1 MFGFFK
7 GSNNKPSTPKKQT
20 PPTAEYEPPFSKK
33 DNETSGGQVSSVAH
47 FNNGSHSNIHGSNN
61 SNEQN
66 EESLFGGMSV
76 HSHSYGNT
84 STYSTTSSDSKKSST
99 SIGSSSQSHETSKFP
114 FINNDE
120 TTEESNNFS
129 SSATT
134 PVADEDDFSQLPTQ
148 IKINTA
154 NKQKPSRRRKEP
166 SNNIAKNNPSKKVDD
181 DLKELEESRKEMEN
195 NHSNAKKPVV
205 EKFTPSVI
213 ATPLATTRETV
224 TNSVHNEDDD
234 STISTF
240 LPKNQSSS
248 SATNGNSS
256 VTTPVSTNTV
266 SDDLDFT
273 TVQVK
278 PRNRHLDRTNST
290 EIHSPSLNGS
300 SSPSASKSSSTSHE
314 EPPLKNSRDQQS
326 SSPSLKIQEN
336 IREDD
341 EKDVVDG
348 DWLNIKSTVNSSL
361 TKFSSKISSIFE
373 EERKKVQE
381 KKENQFSILQQRI
394 QSLEQQLDK
403 LTELEDFEAAD
414 KIEQELSVLRNK
426 VEDIQ
431 IKEKN
436 NDGYIG
442 NIGKILGDMKREIS
456 IVYSRVDFSFS
467 TSKKDYD
474 DFVKKNN
481 PLRDLRRERLESE
494 TNRIKRM
501 GESINLEE
509 KEFQKRKSRI
519 IEQIESSTRD
529 MRIQQDVLTEQNNVI
544 AKEIE
549 ELERKLR
556 EKRSQQKSI
565 LAQLDEVTDKIKKYE
580 EEFNDQLKLISNDE
594 HQFQKRKQNY
604 LEDVEAFEKLSE
616 SLNKDLALIETKE
629 TKKYQRM
636 MDKRQYKDYL
646 QTQQV
651 RIGQIIE
658 IIEGIE
664 TLEDFSAS
672 NDDRSLLIKELG
684 ALTQQISALKS
695 NLASITLELDNST
708 QQLQRANDR
717 LPKLQA
723 DKLEYAKNRK
733 FKEAAQC
740 KEESDKLTKL
750 IQELE
755 TNIPN
760 LKKEQQQIEEERD
773 MLIQKL
779 EASHKKLEQFD
790 AIDSKRVIRAC
801 LKRIN
806 FLESSKS
813 KLLDVET
820 PDQLRLRFDVIDELL
835 SLLNYQVEQLRVI
848 IGLSDS
854 EFEQIQQLALN
865 PALEAAEEE
874 RMAMAIQD
882 IASGLTDE
890 EKLAN
895 ARETLRM
902 LQETENKLND
912 DLSVAAEKEE
922 FDMCELLDRQI
933 EETRTKIIAINLEI
947 STLEQKVAQNTPQ
960 EPSLETSQAQ
970 QPEEETSSVQE
981 SHENEGASSFDF
993 LNKDET
999 AHQSNIEQAV
1009 GDEEAAYHALNEET
1023 KQSSFDFLNKED
1035 NVASSENEQTSN
1047 TFHEE
1052 QPQKEEKSSF
1062 DFMEEDD
1069 QDMSQNE
1076 EYDASQ
1082 EYQSVAE
1089 DGDGEKSSFD
1099 FIQ

>member
-33 DNETSGGQVSSVAH
+33 DNDTSGGQGASTA
-47 FNNGSHSNIHGSNN
+47 SHLTNNN
-61 SNEQN
+61 SNGSNAIEQN
-66 EESLFGGMSV
+66 DDSLFGGMSV
-76 HSHSYGNT
+76 HTHSYGNT

-99 SIGSSSQSHETSKFP
+99 SVGSSSQSHETSKFS
-114 FINNDE
+114 FINNDD
-120 TTEESNNFS
+120 TTEESNHVS

-134 PVADEDDFSQLPTQ
+134 PIADEDDYSQTPTQ

-181 DLKELEESRKEMEN
+181 DIKELEDSRKEAEY
-195 NHSNAKKPVV
+195 NHSKKPV
-205 EKFTPSVI
+205 EKLTPSVT
-213 ATPLATTRETV
+213 ATPVPASRETV
-224 TNSVHNEDDD
+224 TNNSVSSDNDD

-240 LPKNQSSS
+240 LSKNPSPIST
-248 SATNGNSS
+248 TNGNSS
-256 VTTPVSTNTV
+256 VATPITNTG

-278 PRNRHLDRTNST
+278 PRSRNLDRTNST
-290 EIHSPSLNGS
+290 DIYSPSLNGS
-300 SSPSASKSSSTSHE
+300 SSPSVSKSSSTPLE
-314 EPPLKNSRDQQS
+314 EPPIKSNRDQQS
-326 SSPSLKIQEN
+326 NSPSVKIQEN

-341 EKDVVDG
+341 EKDVIDG

-381 KKENQFSILQQRI
+381 KRENQFSILQERI
-394 QSLEQQLDK
+394 QSLEQELDK
-403 LTELEDFEAAD
+403 LTEMEDFEAAD
-414 KIEQELSVLRNK
+414 KIEQELKVLRNK

-431 IKEKN
+431 VKEKN

-442 NIGKILGDMKREIS
+442 NIGKILGDMKKEIS

-519 IEQIESSTRD
+519 TEQIESSTRD
-529 MRIQQDVLTEQNNVI
+529 MRIQQDALTEQNNVI
-544 AKEIE
+544 SKEIE

-565 LAQLDEVTDKIKKYE
+565 LAQLDDVTDKIKKYE
-580 EEFNDQLKLISNDE
+580 EEFNDQLKLIANDE

-616 SLNKDLALIETKE
+616 NLNKDLALIESKE

-664 TLEDFSAS
+664 TLEDFSSS
-672 NDDRSLLIKELG
+672 NDDRSQLIKELG
-684 ALTQQISALKS
+684 ALTQQISTLKS

-717 LPKLQA
+717 LPKIQA

-760 LKKEQQQIEEERD
+760 LKKEQQQVEEERD
-773 MLIQKL
+773 LLVQKL
-779 EASHKKLEQFD
+779 ETSHKRLEQFD
-790 AIDSKRVIRAC
+790 TIDSKRVIRAC

-806 FLESSKS
+806 FLQSNKS

-820 PDQLRLRFDVIDELL
+820 PDQLQLRFDVIDELL
-835 SLLNYQVEQLRVI
+835 LFFNYQVEQLRAI
-848 IGLSDS
+848 TGLSDS

-874 RMAMAIQD
+874 RLAIAVQD

-912 DLSVAAEKEE
+912 DLNAAAEKEE
-922 FDMCELLDRQI
+922 FDMCEVLDKQI
-933 EETRTKIIAINLEI
+933 EETREKITAINLEI
-947 STLEQKVAQNTPQ
+947 SVLEQKVAQIVAPETT
-960 EPSLETSQAQ
+960 LETNQEQ
-970 QPEEETSSVQE
+970 QPVEMASTVQTSQ
-981 SHENEGASSFDF
+981 ENEEQGSSSFDF
-993 LNKDET
+993 LNKDE
-999 AHQSNIEQAV
+999 SIVIFEKVRKKIE
-1009 GDEEAAYHALNEET
+1009 
-1023 KQSSFDFLNKED
+1023 
-1035 NVASSENEQTSN
+1035 
-1047 TFHEE
+1047 
-1052 QPQKEEKSSF
+1052 
-1062 DFMEEDD
+1062 
-1069 QDMSQNE
+1069 
-1076 EYDASQ
+1076 
-1082 EYQSVAE
+1082 
-1089 DGDGEKSSFD
+1089 
-1099 FIQ
+1099 